1 MMIQRESEVGKQ
13 CSVRLLSKAI
23 NQEAVAEMRFEY
35 KQLMLTLHCTAAA
48 QRIHETRGETCYH
61 RLLDP
66 RISDSRSLG
75 KGPRLYFFFPAM
87 LHSLSDLSPQPGIR
101 SRPL

>member
-1 MMIQRESEVGKQ
+1 MMIERESEVGKQ

-23 NQEAVAEMRFEY
+23 NQEAVAEMRSEY
-35 KQLMLTLHCTAAA
+35 KQLMLTLYCTAAA
-48 QRIHETRGETCYH
+48 QRIHETWGETCYN

-75 KGPRLYFFFPAM
+75 KGQDCIFFPSHAAQ
-87 LHSLSDLSPQPGIR
+87 LVR
-101 SRPL
+101 S